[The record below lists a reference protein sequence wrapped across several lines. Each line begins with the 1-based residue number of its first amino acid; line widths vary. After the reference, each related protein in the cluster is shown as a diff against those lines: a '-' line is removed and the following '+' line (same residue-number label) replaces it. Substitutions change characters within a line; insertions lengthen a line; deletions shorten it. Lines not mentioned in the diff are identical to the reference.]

1 MKRSAPRKAASL
13 PKSLSHKLN
22 MYALAASA
30 AGVGVL
36 ALASP
41 AEGKIIYTPAHK
53 SLRPNHTIPLDLNHD
68 GIIDFTIYFS
78 VGTVESQH
86 ANLWLQNKDNGSN
99 EVIASHTGSFG
110 TYGAAALRAG
120 RRISSSSYSFRTLRA
135 GVMVGLDGTRGG
147 DGGYYSIGHWRN
159 VRNRYLGLKFFVK
172 GKAHYGW
179 ARLNVKAHAYGKGH
193 LVITGTLTG
202 YAYETIPNK
211 GIIAGKTNGPDVV
224 TIQPTSLGHLARG
237 ASAITAWRAQTSAH

>member
-1 MKRSAPRKAASL
+1 VKRSAPRKAASL

-36 ALASP
+36 ALTSP
-41 AEGKIIYTPAHK
+41 AEGKIVYTPAHK
-53 SLRPNHTIPLDLNHD
+53 SIIPNHTIPLDLNHD
-68 GIIDFTIYFS
+68 GIIDFAIHFSLRTQDAVLRIRTINS
-78 VGTVESQH
+78 
-86 ANLWLQNKDNGSN
+86 SN
-99 EVIASHTGSFG
+99 EVIAGYTGSFG
-110 TYGAAALRAG
+110 TFGAVALHAG
-120 RRISSSSYSFRTLRA
+120 SNISSSSNFRNGRA
-135 GVMVGLDGTRGG
+135 GLMVGLEGTRGG
-147 DGGYYSIGHWRN
+147 EGSYYSIGHWRN

-202 YAYETIPNK
+202 YAYETIPDK